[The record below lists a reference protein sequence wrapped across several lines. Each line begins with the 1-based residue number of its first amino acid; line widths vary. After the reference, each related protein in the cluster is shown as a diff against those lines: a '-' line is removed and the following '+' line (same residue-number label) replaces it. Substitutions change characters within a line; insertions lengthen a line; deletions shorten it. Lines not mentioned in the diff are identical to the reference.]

1 MDENFPLT
9 VNTNNKQQRCKEI
22 FKILQH
28 CYKYGAPKDNTQP
41 EAETKLKIS
50 HNDIHDDCHQYKL
63 LLKEGFNIVASTK
76 REYIVSKLNQDAVLI
91 KTTTRRLHDDE
102 KEIEVKQETRQPEK
116 FFADENHKII
126 LVCGKTGTGKTTI
139 INSMI

>member
-1 MDENFPLT
+1 MDDDFPLT
-9 VNTNNKQQRCKEI
+9 VNTQNKQQRSKDV

-28 CYKYGAPKDNTQP
+28 CYKYGAAPKDNNQP
-41 EAETKLKIS
+41 ETNTKLEMS
-50 HNDIHDDCHQYKL
+50 CNDSYQNKL
-63 LLKEGFNIVASTK
+63 LLTDGFNIVASTK

>member
-28 CYKYGAPKDNTQP
+28 CYKYGVAPKDNNQSET
-41 EAETKLKIS
+41 ETKLEMS
-50 HNDIHDDCHQYKL
+50 YDDNNDCYQYKL
-63 LLKEGFNIVASTK
+63 LLKGGTNIVASTK
-76 REYIVSKLNQDAVLI
+76 REYITSKLNQDAVLI

-102 KEIEVKQETRQPEK
+102 KQIEVKQETRRPEK

-126 LVCGKTGTGKTTI
+126 LVCGKTGTGKTTL
-139 INSMI
+139 INSM